1 MLKNEYK
8 KLMDQIS
15 PSTELVKKV
24 LEKKNKRGQLR
35 PVFALALIAVLV
47 FPVMAG
53 QIPAVCE
60 GLFDLDYAFLNRFLP
75 VSLSD
80 TCNGITVEVCG
91 LIEQDDESLIPGP
104 GVILLFEYEDGSP
117 VKEELEVENIYFDG
131 YSTWEIMQIMSFVV
145 PEREERMLLVCIQ
158 NPDTSLE
165 ELEGVVTTILID
177 SMIIEDT
184 EVEGPW
190 KISFRF
196 TEELK
201 WVEPVEG

>member
-53 QIPAVCE
+53 QIPAVRK

-117 VKEELEVENIYFDG
+117 VKEEVEVDNIYFDG
-131 YSTWEIMQIMSFVV
+131 YSSWEIMQIMSFVV
-145 PEREERMLLVCIQ
+145 PGREEHMLLVCIQ

>member
-15 PSTELVKKV
+15 PSTALVTKV
-24 LEKKNKRGQLR
+24 LERKKKSRRLR
-35 PVFALALIAVLV
+35 PVLALALIAVLV
-47 FPVMAG
+47 FPAMAA
-53 QIPAVCE
+53 QLPAVRK
-60 GLFDLDYAFLNRFLP
+60 GLFDLNCAFFSRFLP

-91 LIEQDDESLIPGP
+91 LVEQDDESLVPGP

-117 VKEELEVENIYFDG
+117 VKGELEVDNIYFDG

-145 PEREERMLLVCIQ
+145 PEREERMLLICIQ
-158 NPDTSLE
+158 NPDTTLE

-177 SMIIEDT
+177 RLIIADT
-184 EVEGPW
+184 VVEGPW

>member
-15 PSTELVKKV
+15 PSTALVAKV
-24 LEKKNKRGQLR
+24 LERKKKSRRLR
-35 PVFALALIAVLV
+35 PVLALALIAVLV
-47 FPVMAG
+47 FPAMAA
-53 QIPAVCE
+53 QLPAVRK
-60 GLFDLDYAFLNRFLP
+60 GLFDLNCAFFSRFLP

-91 LIEQDDESLIPGP
+91 LVEQDDESLVPGP

-117 VKEELEVENIYFDG
+117 VKEELEVDNIYFDG

-145 PEREERMLLVCIQ
+145 PEREERMLLICIQ
-158 NPDTSLE
+158 NPDTTLE

-177 SMIIEDT
+177 RLIIADT
-184 EVEGPW
+184 VVEGPW

>member
-15 PSTELVKKV
+15 PSTALVAKV
-24 LEKKNKRGQLR
+24 LERKKKSRRLR
-35 PVFALALIAVLV
+35 PVLALALIAVLV
-47 FPVMAG
+47 FPAMAA
-53 QIPAVCE
+53 QLPAVRK
-60 GLFDLDYAFLNRFLP
+60 GLFDLNCAFFSRFLP

-91 LIEQDDESLIPGP
+91 LVEQDDESLIPGP

-117 VKEELEVENIYFDG
+117 VKEELEVDNIYFDG

-145 PEREERMLLVCIQ
+145 PEREERMLLICIQ
-158 NPDTSLE
+158 NPDTTLE

-177 SMIIEDT
+177 RLIIADT
-184 EVEGPW
+184 VVEGPW

>member
-15 PSTELVKKV
+15 PSTALVAKV
-24 LEKKNKRGQLR
+24 LERKKKSRRLR
-35 PVFALALIAVLV
+35 PVLALALIAVLV
-47 FPVMAG
+47 FPAMAA
-53 QIPAVCE
+53 QLPAVRK
-60 GLFDLDYAFLNRFLP
+60 GLFDLNCAFFSRFLP

-91 LIEQDDESLIPGP
+91 LVEQDDESLVPGP

-117 VKEELEVENIYFDG
+117 VKGELEVDNIYFDG

-158 NPDTSLE
+158 NPDTTLE

-177 SMIIEDT
+177 RLIIADT
-184 EVEGPW
+184 VVEGPW

>member
-1 MLKNEYK
+1 M
-8 KLMDQIS
+8 
-15 PSTELVKKV
+15 
-24 LEKKNKRGQLR
+24 
-35 PVFALALIAVLV
+35 
-47 FPVMAG
+47 
-53 QIPAVCE
+53 
-60 GLFDLDYAFLNRFLP
+60 
-75 VSLSD
+75 
-80 TCNGITVEVCG
+80 
-91 LIEQDDESLIPGP
+91 IEQDDESLIPGP

-145 PEREERMLLVCIQ
+145 PAREERMLLVCIQ

-201 WVEPVEG
+201 WVEPVED

>member
-15 PSTELVKKV
+15 PSTALVAKV
-24 LEKKNKRGQLR
+24 LERKKKSRRLR
-35 PVFALALIAVLV
+35 PVLALALIAVLV
-47 FPVMAG
+47 FPAMAA
-53 QIPAVCE
+53 QLPAVRK
-60 GLFDLDYAFLNRFLP
+60 GLFDLNCAFFSRFLP

-91 LIEQDDESLIPGP
+91 LVEQDDESLVPGP

-117 VKEELEVENIYFDG
+117 VREELEVDNIYFDG

-145 PEREERMLLVCIQ
+145 PEREERMLLICIQ
-158 NPDTSLE
+158 NPDTTLE

-177 SMIIEDT
+177 RLIIADT
-184 EVEGPW
+184 VVEGPW

>member
-15 PSTELVKKV
+15 PSTELVEKV
-24 LEKKNKRGQLR
+24 LEKKNKSGRLR
-35 PVFALALIAVLV
+35 PVLALALIAVLV
-47 FPVMAG
+47 FPVMAE
-53 QIPAVCE
+53 QSPAVRE
-60 GLFDLDYAFLNRFLP
+60 GLFDLDYAFFNRFLP

-117 VKEELEVENIYFDG
+117 VKEEVEVDNIYFYV

-145 PEREERMLLVCIQ
+145 PGREEHMLLVCIQ
-158 NPDTSLE
+158 NPDTSLK
-165 ELEGVVTTILID
+165 ELEGAVTTILID
-177 SMIIEDT
+177 RLIIDDT

-196 TEELK
+196 SEELR
-201 WVEPVEG
+201 WVQPVE

>member
-15 PSTELVKKV
+15 PSTALVAKV
-24 LEKKNKRGQLR
+24 LERKKKSRRLR
-35 PVFALALIAVLV
+35 PVLALALIAVLV
-47 FPVMAG
+47 FPAMAA
-53 QIPAVCE
+53 QLPAVRK
-60 GLFDLDYAFLNRFLP
+60 GLFDLNCAFFSRFLP

-91 LIEQDDESLIPGP
+91 LVEQDDESLVPGP

-117 VKEELEVENIYFDG
+117 VKEELEVDNIYFDG

-145 PEREERMLLVCIQ
+145 PEREERMLLICIQ
-158 NPDTSLE
+158 NPDTTLE

-177 SMIIEDT
+177 RLIIADT
-184 EVEGPW
+184 VVEGPW

-201 WVEPVEG
+201 WVETVEG

>member
-15 PSTELVKKV
+15 PSTALVTKV
-24 LEKKNKRGQLR
+24 LERKKKSRRLR
-35 PVFALALIAVLV
+35 PVLALALIAVLV
-47 FPVMAG
+47 FPAMAA
-53 QIPAVCE
+53 QLPAVRK
-60 GLFDLDYAFLNRFLP
+60 GLFDLNCAFFSRFLP

-91 LIEQDDESLIPGP
+91 LVEQDDESLVPGP

-117 VKEELEVENIYFDG
+117 VKGELEVDNIYFDG

-158 NPDTSLE
+158 NPDTTLE

-177 SMIIEDT
+177 RLIIADT
-184 EVEGPW
+184 VVEGPW

>member
-15 PSTELVKKV
+15 PSTALVAKV
-24 LEKKNKRGQLR
+24 LERKKKSRRLR
-35 PVFALALIAVLV
+35 PVLALALIAVLV
-47 FPVMAG
+47 FPAMAA
-53 QIPAVCE
+53 QLPAVRK
-60 GLFDLDYAFLNRFLP
+60 GLFDLNCAFFSRFLP

-91 LIEQDDESLIPGP
+91 LVEQDDESLVPGP

-117 VKEELEVENIYFDG
+117 VREELEVDNIYFDG

-145 PEREERMLLVCIQ
+145 LEREERMLLVCIQ
-158 NPDTSLE
+158 NPDTTLE

-177 SMIIEDT
+177 RLIIADT
-184 EVEGPW
+184 VVEGPW

>member
-15 PSTELVKKV
+15 PSTELVEKV
-24 LEKKNKRGQLR
+24 LEKKNKSGRLR
-35 PVFALALIAVLV
+35 PVLALALIAVLV
-47 FPVMAG
+47 FPVMAE
-53 QIPAVCE
+53 QSPAVRE
-60 GLFDLDYAFLNRFLP
+60 GLFDLDYAFFNRFLP

-117 VKEELEVENIYFDG
+117 VKEEVEVDNIYFDG

-145 PEREERMLLVCIQ
+145 PGREEHMLLVCIQ
-158 NPDTSLE
+158 NPDTSLK
-165 ELEGVVTTILID
+165 ELEGAVTTILID
-177 SMIIEDT
+177 RLIIDDT

-196 TEELK
+196 SEELR
-201 WVEPVEG
+201 WVQPVE

>member
-8 KLMDQIS
+8 KRMDQIS
-15 PSTELVKKV
+15 PSTALVTKV
-24 LEKKNKRGQLR
+24 LERKKKSRRLR
-35 PVFALALIAVLV
+35 PVLALALIAVLV
-47 FPVMAG
+47 FPAMAA
-53 QIPAVCE
+53 QLPAVRK
-60 GLFDLDYAFLNRFLP
+60 GLFDLNCAFFSRFLS

-91 LIEQDDESLIPGP
+91 LVEQDDESLIPGP

-117 VKEELEVENIYFDG
+117 VKEELEVDNIYFDG

-158 NPDTSLE
+158 NPDTTLE

-177 SMIIEDT
+177 RLIIADT
-184 EVEGPW
+184 VVEGPW

-201 WVEPVEG
+201 WVEPLEG